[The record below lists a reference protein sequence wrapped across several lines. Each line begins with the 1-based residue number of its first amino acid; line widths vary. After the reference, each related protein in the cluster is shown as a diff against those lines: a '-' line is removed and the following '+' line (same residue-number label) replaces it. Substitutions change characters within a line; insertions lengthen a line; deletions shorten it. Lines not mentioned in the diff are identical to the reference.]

1 MNLRKL
7 ASWKEIAISTFLQ
20 DDNKL
25 ITINIQQ
32 IKQTYHMPQLSLQG
46 PKYMDTI
53 LSFQLYNLELVDQII
68 SNVLVG

>member
-1 MNLRKL
+1 
-7 ASWKEIAISTFLQ
+7 
-20 DDNKL
+20 
-25 ITINIQQ
+25 
-32 IKQTYHMPQLSLQG
+32 MPQLSLQG